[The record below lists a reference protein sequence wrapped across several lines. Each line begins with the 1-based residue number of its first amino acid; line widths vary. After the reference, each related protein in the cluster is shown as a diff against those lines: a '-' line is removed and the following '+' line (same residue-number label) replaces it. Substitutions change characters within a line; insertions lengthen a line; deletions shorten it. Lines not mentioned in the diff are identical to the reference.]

1 MLLSFSSAPG
11 EPDNVD
17 LKVISATQLNL
28 TWKSPRDP
36 NGVIIGY
43 RVIWKMV
50 RNDNNIHRVGNS
62 TIQVIHDGDA
72 VMFSIVK
79 LGKGL

>member
-1 MLLSFSSAPG
+1 MSFSSAPG
-11 EPDNVD
+11 EPDDVD

-43 RVIWKMV
+43 RVIWEMV
-50 RNDNNIHRVGNS
+50 RDDNDMHRVGSS
-62 TIQVIHDGDA
+62 TIQVINDGDV
-72 VMFSIVK
+72 VMFSIVE